1 VIKRIRLENDME
13 KSRLIS
19 QRAARM
25 AESPTLRLLA
35 KATKL
40 QSQGEKV
47 FQFHIGEPNIP
58 IPPNVAEAMKKAI
71 ESGKT
76 YYTHQAGLPELR
88 QAIADYYQAQFG
100 LTYRRD
106 NIVVTAGPKDTIFKL
121 LGTIVDPGDKII
133 VPDPHW
139 EAYGELVEFFDGG
152 CLFVPRNRED
162 LSFHLG
168 ELEQAFEEKP
178 KAIVFCDPDN
188 PTGYKATP
196 EEISAIAALA
206 RKHQCLVLADEIYY
220 LHCYDTEF
228 RSIAHE
234 YPEGTIILT
243 GVSKPWAATGLR
255 LGYALFPEEFKDVAE
270 SIAKVTGQASSSV
283 NTPTQYGIIEA
294 LSNPKTREWEAEMIA
309 LFRERRDVVQRIIG
323 SMLGYPLGGA
333 FYAAPQTPLHSQE
346 FADRLLAEEHVCVLP
361 LSELSSGNHGWFD
374 QRVRVAYGSDVGT
387 LEEGLARFRDFAERV
402 RA

>member
-1 VIKRIRLENDME
+1 ME
-13 KSRLIS
+13 KTRLIS

-40 QSQGEKV
+40 QSQGERV

-88 QAIADYYQAQFG
+88 EAISEYYQAQFG
-100 LTYRRD
+100 LNYLRD

-139 EAYGELVEFFDGG
+139 EAYGELVEFFEGE
-152 CLFVPRNRED
+152 CLFVPRDKKD
-162 LSFHLG
+162 LSFRFG
-168 ELEQAFEEKP
+168 DLEQAFEKKA

-206 RKHQCLVLADEIYY
+206 RKYECLVLADEIYY
-220 LHCYDTEF
+220 LHCYDSEF

-234 YPEGTIILT
+234 YPEGTVILS

-255 LGYALFPEEFKDVAE
+255 LGYALFAEGFADVAK
-270 SIAKVTGQASSSV
+270 SMAKVTGQASSSV

-294 LSNPKTREWEAEMIA
+294 LSNPKTREWEAEMVA
-309 LFRERRDVVQRIIG
+309 LFRKRRDVVQRIIG
-323 SMLGYPLGGA
+323 PMLGYPLGGA

-361 LSELSSGNHGWFD
+361 LSELSSGSHRYFD
-374 QRVRVAYGSDVGT
+374 DRVRVAYGSDVEI
-387 LEEGLARFRDFAERV
+387 LEEGLGRFRDFVARLREENK
-402 RA
+402 